1 MPAALLLKT
10 IMLPGTSPISLVQH
24 YLKAQ
29 EGVAEVTRI
38 TSDDVRYTVGERVQA
53 TVTGQLPNGRYAV
66 LIKDQLLDLN
76 LPRNT
81 EPGEKLDLTV
91 VTGYPKLT
99 FALTGAGAQPALP
112 QEMVLSQGARFL
124 ASLLGKGEAKPEAA
138 QLSSAA
144 ALFDG
149 APDTEKLAAKL
160 SQGLA
165 DSGLFYESHQAEW
178 VNGERPLQ
186 SLLREPQAG
195 LAKPTLSGAEAKIEN
210 TDKTNNIV
218 QAKETLPAEKTTQV
232 SEVTLRNLV
241 QQQLDVLEQRPI
253 VWNGQA
259 WPGQPLRWEVETENE
274 RQAGGGQ
281 DEEQRSWQTR
291 LNLQLPE
298 LGGLNIVAV
307 LRNGEFAL
315 RFEASAQTAEKIR
328 AETKNLQNRFEAAG
342 LTLASSLV
350 VVNAEQVNVT

>member
-1 MPAALLLKT
+1 
-10 IMLPGTSPISLVQH
+10 MLPGSSPISLVQH

-38 TSDDVRYTVGERVQA
+38 APDDVRYTVGERVQA
-53 TVTGQLPNGRYAV
+53 TVTGLLPNGRYAV

-91 VTGYPKLT
+91 VTGNPKLT
-99 FALTGAGAQPALP
+99 FTLTGTGAQPALP
-112 QEMVLSQGARFL
+112 QEMALSQGARFL

-138 QLSSAA
+138 HLSSAA

-149 APDTEKLAAKL
+149 PPDTEKLAAKL

-195 LAKPTLSGAEAKIEN
+195 LAKPAANGTEAKTEN
-210 TDKTNNIV
+210 TDKTNSTLL
-218 QAKETLPAEKTTQV
+218 AKDTQPAEKAAQAPDAA
-232 SEVTLRNLV
+232 LRSLV
-241 QQQLDVLEQRPI
+241 QQQLDVLEQRPV
-253 VWNGQA
+253 VWTGQA
-259 WPGQPLRWEVETENE
+259 WPGQPLRWEVESENE
-274 RQAGGGQ
+274 RQAGRGQ

-307 LRNGEFAL
+307 LHNGEFAL

-350 VVNAEQVNVT
+350 VVNAESVNVT

>member
-1 MPAALLLKT
+1 
-10 IMLPGTSPISLVQH
+10 MLPGSSPISLVQH

-29 EGVAEVTRI
+29 EGVVEVTRI
-38 TSDDVRYTVGERVQA
+38 APDDVRYTVGERVQA
-53 TVTGQLPNGRYAV
+53 TVTGLLPNGRYAV

-91 VTGYPKLT
+91 VTGNPKLT
-99 FALTGAGAQPALP
+99 FTLTGAGAQPALP
-112 QEMVLSQGARFL
+112 QEMALSQGARFL
-124 ASLLGKGEAKPEAA
+124 ASLLGKGEAKPEVA

-195 LAKPTLSGAEAKIEN
+195 LAKPAANGTEAKTEN
-210 TDKTNNIV
+210 TDKTNSTLL
-218 QAKETLPAEKTTQV
+218 AKDTQLAEKAAQAPDAA
-232 SEVTLRNLV
+232 LRSLV
-241 QQQLDVLEQRPI
+241 QQQLDVLEQRPV
-253 VWNGQA
+253 VWTGQA
-259 WPGQPLRWEVETENE
+259 WPGQPLRWEVESENE
-274 RQAGGGQ
+274 RQAGRGQ

-291 LNLQLPE
+291 LNLQLPA

-307 LRNGEFAL
+307 LHNGEFAL

-350 VVNAEQVNVT
+350 VVNAESVNVT

>member
-1 MPAALLLKT
+1 
-10 IMLPGTSPISLVQH
+10 MLPGTSPISLVQH

-124 ASLLGKGEAKPEAA
+124 ASLLGKGEAKPGAA

-195 LAKPTLSGAEAKIEN
+195 LAKPATNGAEKIEN
-210 TDKTNNIV
+210 TDKANNFAP
-218 QAKETLPAEKTTQV
+218 AKDNSLAEKITQAP
-232 SEVTLRNLV
+232 EGLLRNLV

-253 VWNGQA
+253 VWSGQA
-259 WPGQPLRWEVETENE
+259 WPGQPLHWEVEPENE

-298 LGGLNIVAV
+298 LGGLSIVAV